1 MKRVNLEQE
10 RLEYEAPT
18 MQLIVVCGEDIVRTS
33 QSDANGGEYGND
45 WL

>member
-1 MKRVNLEQE
+1 MDKMKLEQA